1 MTTKPRFKLGSHLVP
16 GLAAVALFGVMAA
29 VFLQTSFGDAAGFP
43 EGANITASI
52 GYAMFNLDFGAV
64 SGEGFLVAFLIM
76 AVALDVALDGAV
88 HLAKR
93 DDETSFV
100 DAAASS
106 ARDAVTGDRAARTD
120 GGRNRDDTEG
130 EQ

>member
-1 MTTKPRFKLGSHLVP
+1 MTTKPRLKLGSHLVP

-29 VFLQTSFGDAAGFP
+29 VFLQTSFGEAAGFP

-64 SGEGFLVAFLIM
+64 AGESFLVAFIIM

-93 DDETSFV
+93 DDEGSFV
-100 DAAASS
+100 EADATSP
-106 ARDAVTGDRAARTD
+106 RDAVTGDRAARTD
-120 GGRNRDDTEG
+120 GGSDDTEG
-130 EQ
+130 EY